1 MASGSDAPPEPL
13 KGTEAELTTLDLDAP
28 APAVVG
34 GRRPEG
40 GAPRA
45 EEDDPAAADTD
56 DAPVVVSTET
66 QDEMLAELEVLEH
79 TMSNPCEVL
88 TSLVHRPGGG
98 GAPASSAETTP
109 EGWGVRARLGGVVQ
123 SARGLIT
130 AVTTTL
136 AGDEADAPK
145 KKKPRD
151 YSAVAIAAVAIA
163 PARGPRFSS
172 ASRGTAVNGSAAAS
186 ALPALYAL
194 TTKARY
200 EGHAGIEVT
209 IGGGSLT
216 RRIEDFDWLRRALRD
231 EHAGCVVPPLPR
243 LASFGG
249 GPSAVDAAS
258 KRVVGG
264 GAGGPPAAAVQQM
277 LLAMSPGGGAV
288 AAATGLERFVRQC
301 LDHPELAKS
310 PQLAAFCAAEP
321 TELEEAKQAFATLA
335 AQKPP
340 LYVRVGALL
349 LDVVGDATPI
359 DLDYVDDDDDEAAA
373 SDAAAATPD
382 ASSSSSR
389 RRLTGNDA
397 DNNDDDDD
405 DEDADDAEYYYYA
418 SDDAGVTDADQR
430 PSWSRGCVK
439 IASGAVLVPVAASS
453 IAVMF
458 AVGAAAGGVA
468 LATGILRELGHA
480 TIVTVRAAGQA
491 LTSSSS
497 SSPSSSSSSSGAAA
511 GVGGASSQR
520 SSSSAAASP
529 RASAATTS
537 PLLLLAAPPEATAER
552 PSSHEVATVV
562 LDKEEEEEDDD
573 DGPPARNASLL
584 LLEAAPAQ
592 SGAAA

>member
-1 MASGSDAPPEPL
+1 LSSTALVPQR
-13 KGTEAELTTLDLDAP
+13 ELRLAI
-28 APAVVG
+28 
-34 GRRPEG
+34 
-40 GAPRA
+40 
-45 EEDDPAAADTD
+45 AAAARKRKKTEEGAAYFSCPFCGNPGCTRQQHAQCRAKFERQLRA
-56 DAPVVVSTET
+56 DA
-66 QDEMLAELEVLEH
+66 AFGAAARRRRWLEGHVL
-79 TMSNPCEVL
+79 P
-88 TSLVHRPGGG
+88 
-98 GAPASSAETTP
+98 SAE
-109 EGWGVRARLGGVVQ
+109 RALRSGPVGAGALMVGAFSVGAVGAILGGVASSLVEVV
-123 SARGLIT
+123 SGGYEVCRG
-130 AVTTTL
+130 V
-136 AGDEADAPK
+136 ADAAT
-145 KKKPRD
+145 R
-151 YSAVAIAAVAIA
+151 SGLFAAGA
-163 PARGPRFSS
+163 
-172 ASRGTAVNGSAAAS
+172 GTAAAAAAS
-186 ALPALYAL
+186 SSR
-194 TTKARY
+194 T
-200 EGHAGIEVT
+200 
-209 IGGGSLT
+209 
-216 RRIEDFDWLRRALRD
+216 
-231 EHAGCVVPPLPR
+231 
-243 LASFGG
+243 
-249 GPSAVDAAS
+249 
-258 KRVVGG
+258 
-264 GAGGPPAAAVQQM
+264 
-277 LLAMSPGGGAV
+277 
-288 AAATGLERFVRQC
+288 
-301 LDHPELAKS
+301 
-310 PQLAAFCAAEP
+310 P
-321 TELEEAKQAFATLA
+321 T
-335 AQKPP
+335 
-340 LYVRVGALL
+340 
-349 LDVVGDATPI
+349 
-359 DLDYVDDDDDEAAA
+359 
-373 SDAAAATPD
+373 D